1 MLLEVT
7 KKWNLIFFMEL
18 LEKEIEA
25 LVLKSQKGDQEAFAQ
40 IYDVYITPIYRYIF
54 YKVSDHDV
62 EDLTE
67 VLFLKAWENIR
78 KYKKRKNTT
87 FKSWLFRIAHNLV
100 VDHYRLNREHASLDP
115 WISDTKKEADP
126 MRLTQDS
133 LNNEQLK
140 FAISKLKRGYQQVL
154 ILKFIND
161 LSNTEI
167 SNVLKKSE
175 GSVRILQFRAL
186 RALKSE
192 LTDMGIN
199 TYE

>member
-1 MLLEVT
+1 
-7 KKWNLIFFMEL
+7 MEL
-18 LEKEIEA
+18 SDKEIEN
-25 LVLKSQKGDQEAFAQ
+25 LVFKSQKGDQEAFAK
-40 IYDVYITPIYRYIF
+40 IYDLYVTPIYRYIF
-54 YKVSDHDV
+54 YKVSDSDV

-67 VLFLKAWENIR
+67 ILFLKAWENIR
-78 KYKKRKNTT
+78 KYKKRKNTS

-126 MRLTQDS
+126 ARLAQDS

-140 FAISKLKRGYQQVL
+140 MAISKLKRGYQQIL

-167 SNVLKKSE
+167 SEVLKKSE

-186 RALKSE
+186 KALKIQLE
-192 LTDMGIN
+192 EMGIS

>member
-1 MLLEVT
+1 
-7 KKWNLIFFMEL
+7 MEL
-18 LEKEIEA
+18 SDKEIEA
-25 LVLKSQKGDQEAFAQ
+25 LVVKSQKGDQEAFAK
-40 IYDVYITPIYRYIF
+40 IYDTYVTPIYRYIF
-54 YKVSDHDV
+54 YKVKAEDV

-67 VLFLKAWENIR
+67 ILFLKAWENVR

-100 VDHYRLNREHASLDP
+100 VDHYRLNREHSSLNP
-115 WISDTKKEADP
+115 FISDTKKEADP

-133 LNNEQLK
+133 LNNDKLK
-140 FAISKLKRGYQQVL
+140 LAISKLKKNYQQIL

-167 SNVLKKSE
+167 SEILKKSE

-186 RALKSE
+186 RALKAE

>member
-1 MLLEVT
+1 
-7 KKWNLIFFMEL
+7 MEL
-18 LEKEIEA
+18 SDKEIEE
-25 LVLKSQKGDQEAFAQ
+25 LVLKSQKGDQEAFGKV
-40 IYDVYITPIYRYIF
+40 YDLYVTPIYRYIF
-54 YKVSDHDV
+54 YKVSDSDV

-67 VLFLKAWENIR
+67 ILFLKAWENIR
-78 KYKKRKNTT
+78 KYKKRKKTS

-126 MRLTQDS
+126 ARLAQDS
-133 LNNEQLK
+133 LNNERLK
-140 FAISKLKRGYQQVL
+140 FAISKLKKGYQQIL

-167 SNVLKKSE
+167 SEVLKKSE

-186 RALKSE
+186 KALKIQLE
-192 LTDMGIN
+192 EMGIG